1 MRDRRWRRLPSR
13 FLFSL
18 SSLDLSL
25 TPILLPQL
33 SGRQQGRDLER
44 DYFKP
49 SREQEERG
57 ARFADAVGLSEGR
70 RGGGRLA
77 GRLELD
83 AQRHQP
89 YSRPSSARRDVVG
102 GGFRRERRG
111 GGGGG
116 SGGGGGGSGGF
127 RGRGRDGGGSNG
139 QREPNKRSTPE
150 DLDKAM
156 DSYWNSV
163 PAPCTHPRAHII
175 ACCSTLCNPARLIRW
190 CSLMRLYA
198 NLVVRAGRCGRPG
211 RDIRRGKVHRGRRH
225 RD

>member
-49 SREQEERG
+49 SREQEDRG

-83 AQRHQP
+83 AQRHHP
-89 YSRPSSARRDVVG
+89 YSRPSSARRDVEG
-102 GGFRRERRG
+102 GGFRRERR
-111 GGGGG
+111 
-116 SGGGGGGSGGF
+116 GGGGGSGGF

-139 QREPNKRSTPE
+139 QRERNKRSTPE

-163 PAPCTHPRAHII
+163 PAPCSHPRAHII
-175 ACCSTLCNPARLIRW
+175 CCCTLCKPARLIW
-190 CSLMRLYA
+190 WSSLMRLYA
-198 NLVVRAGRCGRPG
+198 NLCCVVRVQDDAEG
-211 RDIRRGKVHRGRRH
+211 RDETSTAGKATAADDTETKGRS
-225 RD
+225 D